1 MFLDKIVVC
10 LDGCVKS
17 ARDFRRFSLRHTQIF
32 FFRITTQNFENMS
45 ISRSPLN
52 TELTRLLNV
61 KYPIMLAGMGGI
73 SGKELVAAVSNAG
86 GYGVWGSAYVFFKT
100 FTLTQIVNTLN
111 IQPTYM

>member
-17 ARDFRRFSLRHTQIF
+17 ARDFPTFLLSPSLKF
-32 FFRITTQNFENMS
+32 FLQHFNFENMS